1 MIDLTEQKRL
11 EAQLRQA
18 QKLEAIGQ
26 LAGGVAHDFNN
37 ILTAV
42 SGYGSLLDMKLPP
55 DSPLKEYVSEIL
67 KAVERGSN
75 LAKGLLAFSRK
86 QPGNPQAV
94 DLNDIVKLIIKLL
107 TKLIR
112 EDIRIETR
120 LSEEELIIMADSGH
134 IEQIIMNLATNAR
147 DAMPEGG
154 VLTIKTEKVY
164 IDERFRDIHGYGKPG
179 EYALLSVS
187 DTGTGMDENVKAR
200 IFEPFFTTKE
210 EGKGTGLGLAIVYG
224 LVKQYNG
231 YINVYSE
238 PGKGSTFKIYI
249 PLYTAEGKTDL
260 SQRKQVVFTKGLGE
274 TVLLVDDDPGVRE
287 SIRHVLEFAGY
298 RVIEAPDG
306 VEALEIFRQKVN
318 EIDLVIT
325 DLIMPRKNGKDFYDD
340 IKAIKPSQKV
350 IFISGHTADS
360 LYRQYLPEGGVI
372 VFKPVLPSEFLRK
385 IREQFE

>member
-1 MIDLTEQKRL
+1 
-11 EAQLRQA
+11 
-18 QKLEAIGQ
+18 
-26 LAGGVAHDFNN
+26 
-37 ILTAV
+37 
-42 SGYGSLLDMKLPP
+42 
-55 DSPLKEYVSEIL
+55 
-67 KAVERGSN
+67 
-75 LAKGLLAFSRK
+75 
-86 QPGNPQAV
+86 
-94 DLNDIVKLIIKLL
+94 
-107 TKLIR
+107 
-112 EDIRIETR
+112 
-120 LSEEELIIMADSGH
+120 
-134 IEQIIMNLATNAR
+134 
-147 DAMPEGG
+147 
-154 VLTIKTEKVY
+154 
-164 IDERFRDIHGYGKPG
+164 
-179 EYALLSVS
+179 LSVS
-187 DTGTGMDENVKAR
+187 DTGTGMDENVKAH

-210 EGKGTGLGLAIVYG
+210 EGTGLGLAIVYG

-298 RVIEAPDG
+298 RVIEASDG

-325 DLIMPRKNGKDFYDD
+325 DLIMPRNNGKDLYDD

-372 VFKPVLPSEFLRK
+372 IFKPVLPSEFLRK